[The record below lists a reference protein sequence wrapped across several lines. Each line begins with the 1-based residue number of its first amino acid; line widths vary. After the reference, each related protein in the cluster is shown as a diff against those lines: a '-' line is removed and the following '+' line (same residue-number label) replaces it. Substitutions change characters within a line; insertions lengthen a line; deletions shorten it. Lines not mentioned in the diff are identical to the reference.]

1 MVSKVWLEL
10 SVLTLLAVLLLA
22 CFFPQ
27 KAHAIALVQT
37 VNGQTAGGTTVSAT
51 LTAATS
57 GNTIVAVCGAT
68 TSVTLSITAGGTF
81 TTAINEAGTP
91 SQGIFYKVSTGG
103 ETTITCTSSAST
115 RLGIHVYEYS
125 GMQTTGVLDG
135 TPGSSTGTST
145 SPATGSTTTTLASTV
160 LVGGLTVAGN
170 DAFTTWTNTFT
181 ERNDFSN
188 TGALASRGT
197 YGGADRIVTATG
209 TYSTGAT
216 IGTSANWRGQIA
228 AFKGTVGS
236 LSVDIVNSGGTSVA
250 SPSVGMSAVT
260 IGFDCQTSTGTLGT
274 SSERIRISN
283 TTVTPGWTVAIA
295 ATAGATATWS
305 SGGNNFDF
313 NDGSGA
319 PAGCADGGD
328 ADAFAGRMTLNPSVG
343 TSTPQG
349 GCTNTGVS
357 LGSSTPFAQGV
368 TDSVT
373 LISASGSASTNC
385 YWDLTGVTVSQTIPV
400 QQAAGTY
407 TLNLTL
413 TVTAV

>member
-1 MVSKVWLEL
+1 VISKLWLEV
-10 SVLTLLAVLLLA
+10 SVLTLVTMLLLA
-22 CFFPQ
+22 VFFPQ
-27 KAHAIALVQT
+27 RVHAIALVQT
-37 VNGQTAGGTTVSAT
+37 VNGQAAPGTTVSAT
-51 LTAATS
+51 LSAATAN
-57 GNTIVAVCGAT
+57 NTIVAVCGAT

-81 TTAINEAGTP
+81 STAINQAGTP

-125 GMQTTGVLDG
+125 GMETTSVLDG
-135 TPGSSTGTST
+135 TPGSNSGNST
-145 SPATGSTTTTLASTV
+145 SPSTGSTTTSVASTV

-181 ERNDFSN
+181 ERNDFTN
-188 TGALASRGT
+188 TGAAGSRGT

-216 IGTSANWRGQIA
+216 IGTAANWRGQVA
-228 AFKGTVGS
+228 AFKGTTGA
-236 LSVDIVNSGGTSVA
+236 LSVDIVNGSGVSVG
-250 SPSVGMSAVT
+250 SPSVSMSAVT

-274 SSERIRISN
+274 TSERIRVTN
-283 TTVTPGWTVAIA
+283 TTATPGWTVAIA
-295 ATAGATATWS
+295 ATSGNTSLWT

-328 ADAFAGRMTLNPSVG
+328 ADTRPGRMTLNPSAG
-343 TSTPQG
+343 TSTPQS
-349 GCTNTGVS
+349 GCNNTGIT
-357 LGSSTPFAQGV
+357 LGSSNSFAQGT
-368 TDSVT
+368 TDSIT
-373 LISASGSASTNC
+373 LISASGSAGTNC
-385 YWDLTGVTVSQTIPV
+385 YWELTGVSVSQTIPI
-400 QQAAGTY
+400 QQATGTY
-407 TLNLTL
+407 TINLTL